1 MPSYYVQFA
10 WCLGQPPPAP
20 LTLIASCIE
29 EAARKVKAT
38 ADREV
43 KIATIQLIENVA
55 NRSRLKTKDPSGTTR
70 ETENPNH
77 LH

>member
-20 LTLIASCIE
+20 LTLIASSIE

-43 KIATIQLIENVA
+43 TIATITLIQNVGTGT
-55 NRSRLKTKDPSGTTR
+55 RLQPKDQSGTTR